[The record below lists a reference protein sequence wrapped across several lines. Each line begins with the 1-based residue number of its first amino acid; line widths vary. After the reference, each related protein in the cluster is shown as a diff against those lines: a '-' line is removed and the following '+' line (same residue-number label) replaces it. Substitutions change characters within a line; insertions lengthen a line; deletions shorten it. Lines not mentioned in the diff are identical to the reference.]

1 MAKAQVTE
9 DDLKASVGGLGGFS
23 GLTGKATR
31 RDSPF
36 GSDYVKRSPN
46 TEQISSVVELPATQQ
61 QEPERSPADQKLT
74 VTSSE
79 ASIVAPQQTDAAIKD
94 VEPKADLPEV
104 SAIPVTLPANDEVP
118 ARIIKEAPPKKPA
131 VTKVAIAKPIAAPL
145 VVDDYTERMTLPM
158 TFEMRE
164 RLDSLARQL
173 QRRRADKS
181 ERITAN
187 TLIRVAIE
195 VYLDALVPGDDET
208 PSNEGE
214 LRSIGLSKV
223 KRRG

>member
-46 TEQISSVVELPATQQ
+46 TEQTSSVVELPAAQPK
-61 QEPERSPADQKLT
+61 EPARNSADQNLT
-74 VTSSE
+74 FTSSE
-79 ASIVAPQQTDAAIKD
+79 NSIVTPQQTDAAIKD
-94 VEPKADLPEV
+94 VEPKADLPVV
-104 SAIPVTLPANDEVP
+104 SAIPVTPPANDEVP
-118 ARIIKEAPPKKPA
+118 ERVTKEVEPKKPA

-187 TLIRVAIE
+187 SLIRVAIE
-195 VYLDALVPGDDET
+195 VYLDALTPGEEET
-208 PSNEGE
+208 PSNEDE
-214 LRSIGLSKV
+214 LRSIALSKV